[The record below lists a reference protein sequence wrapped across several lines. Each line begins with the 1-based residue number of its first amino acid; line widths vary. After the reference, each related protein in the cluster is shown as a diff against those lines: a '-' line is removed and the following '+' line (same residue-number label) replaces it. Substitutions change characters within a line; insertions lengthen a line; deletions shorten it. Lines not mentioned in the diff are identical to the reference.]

1 MKEAIKHKDVAIS
14 RLNRVVESRVTEE
27 PEDTA
32 HLINF
37 NNNWIYTV
45 ISLRPEAKV
54 TVGVAPEGEEGLRG
68 KHLLQLRHLRR
79 RIGVVG
85 PLHGLFLHN
94 FMHGF
99 NYLTVFLFLILNN
112 FPFNLFLLLD

>member
-37 NNNWIYTV
+37 NNN
-45 ISLRPEAKV
+45 
-54 TVGVAPEGEEGLRG
+54 
-68 KHLLQLRHLRR
+68 
-79 RIGVVG
+79 
-85 PLHGLFLHN
+85 
-94 FMHGF
+94 
-99 NYLTVFLFLILNN
+99 
-112 FPFNLFLLLD
+112 